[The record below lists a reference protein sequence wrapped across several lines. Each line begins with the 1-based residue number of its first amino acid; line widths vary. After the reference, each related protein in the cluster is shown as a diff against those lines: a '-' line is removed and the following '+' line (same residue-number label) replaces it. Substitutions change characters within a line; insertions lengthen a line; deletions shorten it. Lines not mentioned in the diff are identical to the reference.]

1 MVLHIRAD
9 GTGPSAL
16 AQAVAQHRSGFCAN
30 FDLQAGADF
39 ADTMPL
45 HIEAGHAC
53 SEFLADDLLPAPP
66 RPYRRQLGAVVAVA
80 IVALCCFALPLVA
93 HEYAKYQQQPVPAPS
108 AAPRVWA

>member
-1 MVLHIRAD
+1 MLLHIRAD
-9 GTGPSAL
+9 GQGPSAL
-16 AQAVAQHRSGFCAN
+16 AQVVAQHRSGFCAN

-53 SEFLADDLLPAPP
+53 SEFLADDPQPAP
-66 RPYRRQLGAVVAVA
+66 RQSRRHLGAVVAVA

-93 HEYAKYQQQPVPAPS
+93 HEYAKYQQQPAPAPTM
-108 AAPRVWA
+108 APRVWA